1 MSIKCEICSNIY
13 CTPINNALKNKDK
26 SGKSFRDL
34 AIEFPH
40 FTERQIKHHYYEHF
54 VHQND
59 VSTAKPATEVH
70 ETVHETAQ
78 EDFDPVNLGEMLPR
92 IERESYEAYSKF
104 MADGDTVNAAKCLAN
119 AIKCSELRLSVD
131 RAKAKEDSHRADYD
145 LLSDAELSAV
155 YYLMQKAAGIPIP
168 PGVIFMTVQNP
179 DGSITDRKK
188 AETEIDKMLTDP
200 GDDKNG
206 KNDAKNL

>member
-13 CTPINNALKNKDK
+13 KTPIENALKNKDK

-34 AIEFPH
+34 HIEFPA
-40 FTERQIKHHYYEHF
+40 FTERQIQNHFYHHMLQE
-54 VHQND
+54 NAAI
-59 VSTAKPATEVH
+59 TAKPATDVH

-92 IERESYEAYSKF
+92 IERESYEAYSEF
-104 MADGDTVNAAKCLAN
+104 MKAGDTVNAAKCLAN
-119 AIKCSELRLSVD
+119 AIKCSELRLEVD
-131 RAKAKEDSHRADYD
+131 KAKAKDNSRRADYD

-200 GDDKNG
+200 GDDKNE
-206 KNDAKNL
+206 